1 MSGRTHRARL
11 TFSEI
16 ERAELENLSNS
27 RTAATREV
35 GRAKILLAYASGRA
49 ISDIAEM
56 LTVSRDTIYKCIDKA
71 LGMGVSAGL
80 KDLYHRP
87 RSARIDEEAK
97 VWVVNIACTKPKDL
111 GYAAEVWSRKS
122 LAAHVRKNAKEAGYP
137 SLTKAGKATIQ
148 RILSERSLRPEKIR
162 YYLERRD
169 PNFEAKMQEVLLV
182 YREVFMETS
191 SNTRNQDVVTVS
203 IDEKPGVQAIANTA
217 PDLPPVPD
225 KYPTIARDH
234 EYKRL
239 GTASILAALDL
250 FDGHVIARVEH
261 RHRSCEFILLLKDL
275 DSYYP
280 QACTIRI
287 ILDNHSA
294 HASKETRA
302 FLATKPNRFVYVHTP
317 THGSWLNLAENLFGK
332 MAKTFLRHIRVQS
345 WEELQVRILKGVDE
359 MNEQPC
365 LFRWK
370 KFDETGA

>member
-1 MSGRTHRARL
+1 
-11 TFSEI
+11 
-16 ERAELENLSNS
+16 
-27 RTAATREV
+27 
-35 GRAKILLAYASGRA
+35 
-49 ISDIAEM
+49 
-56 LTVSRDTIYKCIDKA
+56 
-71 LGMGVSAGL
+71 MGVNAGL

-87 RSARIDEEAK
+87 RAARIDEEAK

-122 LAAHVRKNAKEAGYP
+122 LAAHVRKYAKEAGYP

-169 PNFEAKMQEVLLV
+169 PNFETKMQEVLLV

-191 SNTRNQDVVTVS
+191 SNTRNQSVITVS

-225 KYPTIARDH
+225 KHPTIARDH

-280 QACTIRI
+280 QGCTIRI

-294 HASKETRA
+294 HVSKETRA

-345 WEELQVRILKGVDE
+345 WEELQARILKGVDE
-359 MNEQPC
+359 MNEQPS

-370 KFDETGA
+370 KFDATVA